1 MAKANPVSVQK
12 YLKGVDYP
20 ATTEELIEYAQEQ
33 GADEEVLSILEQL
46 PEDEEFESPTDL
58 SEAIGELE

>member
-1 MAKANPVSVQK
+1 MLTIQ
-12 YLKGVDYP
+12 
-20 ATTEELIEYAQEQ
+20 LIEYAQEQ

-46 PEDEEFESPTDL
+46 PEDKEFESPTDL